1 MKRYIYV
8 IVLIL
13 LAAQVLKAQENTPL
27 VRFYD
32 NLLSSCVEF
41 DMSYSIRMSGVK
53 LDGKGVL
60 ELQGDSWILVG
71 NGMEIRCD
79 GKTLW
84 TVDPE
89 SKEVVIDSL
98 SDDITAGII
107 TNPAVMLIN
116 LRELFSLREV
126 LTTKEGKSLI
136 YTLYPKAESEVSFVN
151 MEILKGDSS
160 LKQLTFSLE
169 DGTSAVVNISST
181 KSGKKKPAEYFS
193 RSVNYD
199 SSWIVTDLR

>member
-13 LAAQVLKAQENTPL
+13 LAAQALKAQENTPL
-27 VRFYD
+27 ARFYD

-53 LDGKGVL
+53 LDGNGVL
-60 ELQGDSWILVG
+60 ELQGGSWILVG

-98 SDDITAGII
+98 SDDVTAGII

-116 LRELFSLREV
+116 MRELFSLREV
-126 LTTKEGKSLI
+126 LPTKEGKSLI

-160 LKQLTFSLE
+160 LKQFTFSLE
-169 DGTSAVVNISST
+169 DGTSAVVNIYSM

>member
-13 LAAQVLKAQENTPL
+13 LAAQALKAQENTPL
-27 VRFYD
+27 ARFYD

-71 NGMEIRCD
+71 NGMEIRCN

-126 LTTKEGKSLI
+126 LPTKEGKSLI

>member
-27 VRFYD
+27 ARFYD

-60 ELQGDSWILVG
+60 ELQGDSWILAG

-98 SDDITAGII
+98 SDDVTAGII

-116 LRELFSLREV
+116 MREIFSLREV
-126 LTTKEGKSLI
+126 LPTKEGKSLI

-169 DGTSAVVNISST
+169 DGTSAVVNISSM

>member
-27 VRFYD
+27 ARFYD

-60 ELQGDSWILVG
+60 ELQGDSWILAG

-98 SDDITAGII
+98 SDDVTAGII
-107 TNPAVMLIN
+107 INPAVMLIN
-116 LRELFSLREV
+116 MRELFSLREV
-126 LTTKEGKSLI
+126 LPTKEGKSLI
-136 YTLYPKAESEVSFVN
+136 YTLYPKVESEVSFVN

-160 LKQLTFSLE
+160 LKQFTFSLD
-169 DGTSAVVNISST
+169 DGTSAVVNIYSM

>member
-13 LAAQVLKAQENTPL
+13 LAAQALKAQENTPL
-27 VRFYD
+27 ARFYD

-126 LTTKEGKSLI
+126 LPTKEGRSLI

>member
-13 LAAQVLKAQENTPL
+13 LAAQALKAQENTPL
-27 VRFYD
+27 ARFYD

-126 LTTKEGKSLI
+126 LPTKEGKSLI

-169 DGTSAVVNISST
+169 DGTSAVVNIYSM

>member
-13 LAAQVLKAQENTPL
+13 LAAQALKAQENTPL

-126 LTTKEGKSLI
+126 LPTKEGRSLI

>member
-116 LRELFSLREV
+116 LRELFNLREV
-126 LTTKEGKSLI
+126 LPTKEGQSLI

>member
-13 LAAQVLKAQENTPL
+13 LAAQALKAQENTPL
-27 VRFYD
+27 ARFYD

-89 SKEVVIDSL
+89 SKEVVVDSL

-126 LTTKEGKSLI
+126 LPTKEGKSLI

-160 LKQLTFSLE
+160 LKQLTFSLD

>member
-27 VRFYD
+27 ARFYD

-60 ELQGDSWILVG
+60 ELQGDSWILAG

-126 LTTKEGKSLI
+126 LPTKEGKSLI

>member
-13 LAAQVLKAQENTPL
+13 LAAQALKAQENTPL
-27 VRFYD
+27 ARFYD

-60 ELQGDSWILVG
+60 ELQGGSWILVG
-71 NGMEIRCD
+71 NGVEIRCD

-98 SDDITAGII
+98 SDDVTAGII

-126 LTTKEGKSLI
+126 LPTKEGRSLI

-160 LKQLTFSLE
+160 LKQFTFSLD
-169 DGTSAVVNISST
+169 DGTSAVVNIYSM

>member
-27 VRFYD
+27 ARFYD

-71 NGMEIRCD
+71 NGMEIRCN

-126 LTTKEGKSLI
+126 LPTKEGKSLI

-169 DGTSAVVNISST
+169 DGTSAVVNISSM

>member
-13 LAAQVLKAQENTPL
+13 LAAQALKAQENTPL
-27 VRFYD
+27 ARFYD

-126 LTTKEGKSLI
+126 LPTKEGKSLI

-169 DGTSAVVNISST
+169 DGTSAVVNIFSM

>member
-126 LTTKEGKSLI
+126 LPTKEGKSLI

>member
-13 LAAQVLKAQENTPL
+13 LAAQALKAQENTPL
-27 VRFYD
+27 ARFYD

-71 NGMEIRCD
+71 NGMEIRCN

-84 TVDPE
+84 PVDPE

-98 SDDITAGII
+98 SDDVTAGII
-107 TNPAVMLIN
+107 INPAVMLIN
-116 LRELFSLREV
+116 MRELFSLREV
-126 LTTKEGKSLI
+126 LPTKEGKSLI

>member
-13 LAAQVLKAQENTPL
+13 LAAQALKAQESTPL
-27 VRFYD
+27 ARFYD

-71 NGMEIRCD
+71 NGMEIRCN

-126 LTTKEGKSLI
+126 LPTKEGKSLI

-169 DGTSAVVNISST
+169 DGTSAVVNIYSM

>member
-27 VRFYD
+27 ARFYD

-60 ELQGDSWILVG
+60 ELQGDSWILAG

-98 SDDITAGII
+98 SDDVTAGII

-116 LRELFSLREV
+116 MREIFSLREV
-126 LTTKEGKSLI
+126 LPTKEGKSLI
-136 YTLYPKAESEVSFVN
+136 YTLYPKVESEVSFVN

-160 LKQLTFSLE
+160 LKQFTFSLD
-169 DGTSAVVNISST
+169 DGTSAVVNIYSM

>member
-13 LAAQVLKAQENTPL
+13 LAAQVLKAQETPPL
-27 VRFYD
+27 ARFYD

-126 LTTKEGKSLI
+126 LPTKEGKSLI

-169 DGTSAVVNISST
+169 DGTSAVVNIFSM

>member
-13 LAAQVLKAQENTPL
+13 LAAQALKAQENTPL
-27 VRFYD
+27 ERFYD

-60 ELQGDSWILVG
+60 ELQGGSWILVG

-98 SDDITAGII
+98 SDDVTAGII

-116 LRELFSLREV
+116 MRELFSLREV
-126 LTTKEGKSLI
+126 LPTKEGRSLI

-160 LKQLTFSLE
+160 LKQFTFSLD
-169 DGTSAVVNISST
+169 DGTSAVVNIYSM

>member
-13 LAAQVLKAQENTPL
+13 LAAQALKAQENTPL
-27 VRFYD
+27 ARFYD

-89 SKEVVIDSL
+89 SKEVVVDSL

-116 LRELFSLREV
+116 LRELFNLRVV
-126 LTTKEGKSLI
+126 LPTKEGKSLI

-169 DGTSAVVNISST
+169 DGTSAVVNISSS

>member
-13 LAAQVLKAQENTPL
+13 LAAQALKAQENTPL
-27 VRFYD
+27 ARFYD

-41 DMSYSIRMSGVK
+41 EMSYSIRMSGVK

-71 NGMEIRCD
+71 NGMEIRCN

-98 SDDITAGII
+98 SDDVTAGII
-107 TNPAVMLIN
+107 INPAVMLIN
-116 LRELFSLREV
+116 MRELFSLREV
-126 LTTKEGKSLI
+126 LPTKEGKSLI

-169 DGTSAVVNISST
+169 DGTSAVVNISSM

>member
-13 LAAQVLKAQENTPL
+13 LAAQALKAQENTPL
-27 VRFYD
+27 ARFYD

-60 ELQGDSWILVG
+60 ELQGDSWILAG

-126 LTTKEGKSLI
+126 LPTKEGKSLI

>member
-27 VRFYD
+27 ARFYD

-126 LTTKEGKSLI
+126 LPTKEGKSLI

>member
-126 LTTKEGKSLI
+126 LPTKEGRSLI

>member
-126 LTTKEGKSLI
+126 LPTKEGQSLI

-169 DGTSAVVNISST
+169 DGTSAVVNISSM